1 MLRSPA
7 TTLTTNI
14 LTFWPDRMLT
24 GLLFAIFF
32 ESLNFF
38 NQKPKDFA
46 IKKKWSESKF
56 FSNRIYMWQRPSGGL
71 TCQPATTATPGNITG
86 EALAEKKTFLYFF
99 QPFRLLL
106 YCRNYNK
113 TISYLIK
120 TLSNTIFSKTLHFL
134 IWVTMYIFLSLIHIL
149 VYNIKN

>member
-1 MLRSPA
+1 MLPRPA

-106 YCRNYNK
+106 YYK

-120 TLSNTIFSKTLHFL
+120 TLTNTIFSKTLHFL
-134 IWVTMYIFLSLIHIL
+134 IWVTMHISLSLIHI
-149 VYNIKN
+149 NIKN